1 MEIKPKIKDGSIF
14 ESNFKMG
21 IGLSLQDLK
30 IKKKNQIGSIAE
42 TLDLNIS
49 LKKPTMDD
57 VQLLNSCSSAQAGFS
72 PQIGREGVVSRKIHA
87 LVDLL
92 YINWPKV

>member
-1 MEIKPKIKDGSIF
+1 
-14 ESNFKMG
+14 
-21 IGLSLQDLK
+21 
-30 IKKKNQIGSIAE
+30 
-42 TLDLNIS
+42 
-49 LKKPTMDD
+49 MDD